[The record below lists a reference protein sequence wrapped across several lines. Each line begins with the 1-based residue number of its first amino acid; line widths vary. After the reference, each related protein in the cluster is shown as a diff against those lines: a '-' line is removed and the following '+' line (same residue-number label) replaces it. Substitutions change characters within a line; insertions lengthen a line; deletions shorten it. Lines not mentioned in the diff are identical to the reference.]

1 MAKNDYPAQIA
12 AGLERVYQDHVKPI
26 EFNVETDRWVVF
38 SDLHRGKRDGADDF
52 KRCEKAYNAA
62 LGYYYEKG
70 YTLVALGDVDELWE
84 CNPKHI
90 IKCYKTTMNLEAQ
103 FQANRR
109 YLRVWGNH
117 DSDWKRTGLVRRLL
131 HEIYGSQLQVPEAV
145 RVQVKAAGIF
155 IGQIFM
161 VHGHQGTLESDQ
173 YSFIS
178 RIAVR
183 YGWGFI
189 QRLLKIRSTTPAKDF
204 ELRHKHNV
212 AMYRWAEQKADTILI
227 AGHTHRPVFASTN
240 KLALLQDQLREA
252 RKQISAAGDSPAP
265 ELLERAARLRAEI
278 ESSRVQETSYA
289 SGEAPL
295 RQARPCYFNT
305 GCCSYSDGDVTAI
318 EIADGRIKLVR
329 WPDDRGDD
337 IPQELASQDLRS
349 VFQKLV
355 PEPESGHEYVH
366 GHEPVRVGGES

>member
-1 MAKNDYPAQIA
+1 MANKDYEAKIA
-12 AGLERVYQDHVKPI
+12 NGLERAYQDHVKAI
-26 EFNVETDRWVVF
+26 EFNVETDRWVIF
-38 SDLHRGKRDGADDF
+38 SDLHRGQRDGADDF

-70 YTLVALGDVDELWE
+70 YTLVGLGDVDELWE
-84 CNPKHI
+84 CSPKKV
-90 IKCYKTTMNLEAQ
+90 IKAYHTTMNLEAQ

-117 DSDWKRTGLVRRLL
+117 DSDWQREGLVRRKL
-131 HEIYGSQLQVPEAV
+131 HDIYGSQLQIPEAL
-145 RVQVKAAGIF
+145 RVQVKAAGIQ

-189 QRLLKIRSTTPAKDF
+189 QRLFNIRSTTPAKDF

-240 KLALLQDQLREA
+240 KLALLQDELRDVRA
-252 RKQISAAGDSPAP
+252 QITAAGANPPA
-265 ELLERAARLRAEI
+265 ELVEKAAQLRAEI
-278 ESSRVQETSYA
+278 ESSRVQETAFA

-295 RQARPCYFNT
+295 RQSRPCYFNT
-305 GCCSYSDGDVTAI
+305 GCCSFSDGDVTAI
-318 EIADGRIKLVR
+318 ELADGRIKLVR
-329 WPDDRGDD
+329 WPDDDGRAA
-337 IPQELASQDLRS
+337 PRELAAQDLRS
-349 VFQKLV
+349 VFRVLGPAPAPAPV
-355 PEPESGHEYVH
+355 PVS
-366 GHEPVRVGGES
+366 